1 MVNPLQRI
9 TGMILRP
16 TITFAEA
23 KDDPLDSV
31 SVPYLLI
38 ALLGLLVKLLTP
50 ADAFSFLPGS
60 QTILEFEALFT
71 FLTALAGALAGT
83 GILAIITRI
92 AGKRQT
98 LWPAARVF
106 LSAIIP
112 LLLCNLLV
120 NVMLLSGYLGFSPAR
135 AVAGISWI
143 FMILVCIWTIV
154 LLVIGLEVLF
164 GMPAPRAALCSV
176 AALAATFL
184 AVLAMTLPVAGILAI
199 SEPGLLTKLQLF
211 PVVMVG
217 IFGCYGILEEL

>member
-38 ALLGLLVKLLTP
+38 ALLGLLVKL
-50 ADAFSFLPGS
+50 PGS

-83 GILAIITRI
+83 GMLAIITRI

-120 NVMLLSGYLGFSPAR
+120 NAMLLSGYLGFSPAR

-164 GMPAPRAALCSV
+164 GMPAPRAALCSG